1 MAHADLESFKQI
13 SKDTVG
19 TYPEFAVAMIEVM
32 SNLCCGRLDNILN
45 SIVSSSPHA
54 SLEERMKDHR
64 LVSTFQAAVAA

>member
-1 MAHADLESFKQI
+1 MAHTDLESFKQLN
-13 SKDTVG
+13 KDEVG

-54 SLEERMKDHR
+54 SLDERMKDSR
-64 LVSTFQAAVAA
+64 LVSSFQSAVAA